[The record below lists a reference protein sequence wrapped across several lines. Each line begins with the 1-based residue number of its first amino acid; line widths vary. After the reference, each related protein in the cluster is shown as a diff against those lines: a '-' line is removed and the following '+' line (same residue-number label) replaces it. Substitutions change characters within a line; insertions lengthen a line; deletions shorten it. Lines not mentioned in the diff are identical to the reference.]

1 MRPSGPGL
9 YFDGRLNY
17 SLLII
22 GLVRY
27 FISYDSVIVQCIYVE
42 NLFISLYIIF
52 LRDFIYLKLRVT
64 QIGRDTGIREIVHLL
79 VHLSN
84 DYSGLNCV
92 RLKPGAKNPIW
103 AFHWDGREK
112 KY

>member
-52 LRDFIYLKLRVT
+52 LRDLIYLKPKSDTDRKRHRYK
-64 QIGRDTGIREIVHLL
+64 RDCPLAG
-79 VHLSN
+79 S
-84 DYSGLNCV
+84 
-92 RLKPGAKNPIW
+92 PI
-103 AFHWDGREK
+103 K
-112 KY
+112 